1 VIEASATPIVDP
13 RPEPDTRSM
22 TDADLK
28 ILCVGA
34 IVASVVLSA
43 LVTRIPEA
51 STHPWARQTS
61 RSLKP
66 RT

>member
-1 VIEASATPIVDP
+1 
-13 RPEPDTRSM
+13 M

-28 ILCVGA
+28 LNDALDDVVARLVA
-34 IVASVVLSA
+34 IAGLGGVA
-43 LVTRIPEA
+43 LVHVLQLPEA